1 MFADSKGAVVFV
13 GGGHT
18 NTIYARNSNEL
29 HAGGYETYLLVY
41 RGELGYF
48 TDSIGAGLKDISCG
62 TSEIIKYIASDL
74 ADNPEVMGATGV
86 SAGSM
91 QLGFGLTVYGLEEI
105 LDVVLL
111 DSGPVHAD
119 MVSAYFD
126 FSTPARG
133 RILDYAH
140 DWFGKGDYCQVGSG
154 PESFIPIL
162 KA

>member
-1 MFADSKGAVVFV
+1 MVFV

-111 DSGPVHAD
+111 DSDQCMLTWSAPVSPSRHLRAAASWT
-119 MVSAYFD
+119 ML
-126 FSTPARG
+126 T
-133 RILDYAH
+133 I
-140 DWFGKGDYCQVGSG
+140 GSG
-154 PESFIPIL
+154 KVTIARS
-162 KA
+162 AADRNH